1 MTTRKRHM
9 LGRNSALPARPA
21 LRVSTSGEEI
31 GSYIYMERVTS
42 LSVTVDLDVDGVVQ
56 ES

>member
-9 LGRNSALPARPA
+9 RGRNSAPPARAA

-42 LSVTVDLDVDGVVQ
+42 LRVTVDLDVDGVVQ
-56 ES
+56 KS

>member
-9 LGRNSALPARPA
+9 SGRNSAPPARA
-21 LRVSTSGEEI
+21 TLRVSTSGEEI

-42 LSVTVDLDVDGVVQ
+42 LRVTVDLDVDGVVQ
-56 ES
+56 KS